1 MMYPLPAPPPRS
13 VSASLLLLSCFLT
26 TSLSFHFS
34 PSLTARRAPPH
45 AVCARTRW
53 GHIGRWAE
61 EGRQRNAALSVGSRE
76 AGVEEERSEEEG
88 LPEDWRTAV
97 DGATGRTYF
106 WNVKTRESTWYRP
119 SSEKTLLRAA
129 RRLKEGDGSVEG
141 EQRRKAAQRRAA
153 QLQQKLA
160 AAESQKEMK
169 YMTRSPTKFV
179 QKRMQGVAGEERQ
192 GDAPLPPP
200 LLSAADPFSS
210 FLNLLERRE
219 QPPVDYQR
227 MSYEEWLEEATISRP
242 SFRLEVPMGSRQ

>member
-1 MMYPLPAPPPRS
+1 MYPPPPPRR

-34 PSLTARRAPPH
+34 PSLIARRSPPH
-45 AVCARTRW
+45 AAFARTRW
-53 GHIGRWAE
+53 GHLGRWAE
-61 EGRQRNAALSVGSRE
+61 EGRQQRNVALSV
-76 AGVEEERSEEEG
+76 GVEEERSEEEG

-106 WNVKTRESTWYRP
+106 WNVKTREATWYRP

-141 EQRRKAAQRRAA
+141 EQRRKAAQKRAA

-200 LLSAADPFSS
+200 LLGAADPFSS

-219 QPPVDYQR
+219 QPAVTLLTSCASGD
-227 MSYEEWLEEATISRP
+227 
-242 SFRLEVPMGSRQ
+242 